1 MLSSVFAKTLRD
13 WRRSLP
19 AWGAGMA
26 LLSLWVIVL
35 YPTIGESYADILEDM
50 PPSLTIFIGDVADM
64 GSPEGYLSTE
74 MFSFMVPLLFLMLT
88 LGFGSS
94 AISREEERGTLDLL
108 LSNPIPRWRVVL
120 EKFLAL
126 IIISL
131 LLGMALWLGLAI
143 GAAMAGVEISLLRM
157 AEATFSGVLLGLAFG
172 ALALALTCATG
183 KRFLAVGAAGAL
195 AVAGFLL
202 DGFASLVDWLEPY
215 RVLSP
220 FHYYSGA
227 EPLVNGLDPVHAAV
241 LAGLTLLLAA
251 IALFTFER
259 RDLAV

>member
-1 MLSSVFAKTLRD
+1 
-13 WRRSLP
+13 
-19 AWGAGMA
+19 MA
-26 LLSLWVIVL
+26 LLSLWVIAL
-35 YPTIGESYADILEDM
+35 YPAIGESYADILEDM
-50 PPSLTIFIGDVADM
+50 PASLSIFIGDVVDI
-64 GSPEGYLSTE
+64 GSPAGYLSTE
-74 MFSFMVPLLFLMLT
+74 MFAFLVPLIFLMLT

-94 AISREEERGTLDLL
+94 AISREEEQGTLDLL
-108 LSNPIPRWRVVL
+108 LSNPIARWRVVL

-126 IIISL
+126 IVISL
-131 LLGMALWLGLAI
+131 LLGLALWLGLAI
-143 GAAMAGVEISLLRM
+143 GAAMVGVDISYVRM
-157 AEATFSGVLLGLAFG
+157 AEATFSGVLLGLAYG

-183 KRFLAVGAAGAL
+183 KRFIAVGVAGAL